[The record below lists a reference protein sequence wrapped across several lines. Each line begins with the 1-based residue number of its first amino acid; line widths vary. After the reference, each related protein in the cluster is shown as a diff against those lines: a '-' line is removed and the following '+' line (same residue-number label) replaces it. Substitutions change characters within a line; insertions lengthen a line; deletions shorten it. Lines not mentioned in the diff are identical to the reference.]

1 MMKQI
6 PFLLIALAMLLCSCS
21 DEVVSDGVR
30 NYSAGV
36 PSVTFSFDSI
46 ESPNV
51 WAQYQSLEEMFAA
64 CQIPEE
70 KLKSMSTD
78 ELVEVCMSHPLYGI
92 YSAYNNELEG
102 AKVVIDHFNG
112 FEELNKRSD
121 AAEKLLAFYKDVNFN
136 SSSHHRKDFSQ
147 TSYVGFIDLCMASK
161 RISALYEGQ
170 YLGQL
175 EAISNSVLESRA
187 QQTPNDI
194 FTIRRTLLIAS
205 QVKLTEGALRT
216 EEAQILKS
224 FVEAGANVNN
234 PQVYSEVSAIISK

>member
-1 MMKQI
+1 MKHL
-6 PFLLIALAMLLCSCS
+6 PFFLIALAMLLCSCS
-21 DEVVSDGVR
+21 DEVVGDDAR
-30 NYSAGV
+30 NYSAKA

-51 WAQYQSLEEMFAA
+51 WAQYQSLEEMLSA

-70 KLKSMSTD
+70 KLKSMTTE

-112 FEELNKRSD
+112 FGELDKRSD

-136 SSSHHRKDFSQ
+136 TSSRHRKDFSLI
-147 TSYVGFIDLCMASK
+147 SYMGFIDLCMASK

-170 YLGQL
+170 NLEQL
-175 EAISNSVLESRA
+175 ESVSNSVLESRI

-194 FTIRRTLLIAS
+194 FTIRRSLLIAS
-205 QVKLTEGALRT
+205 QVKLTEGALRA
-216 EEAQILKS
+216 EDAQILKS
-224 FVEAGANVNN
+224 FVEAGANVSN
-234 PQVYSEVSAIISK
+234 PQVYSEVSAIILK

>member
-1 MMKQI
+1 MKQI

-21 DEVVSDGVR
+21 DEVLSDGAR

-36 PSVTFSFDSI
+36 SSVTFSFDSI

-70 KLKSMSTD
+70 LLKSMPTG
-78 ELVEVCMSHPLYGI
+78 ELVEVCMSHPLYAI

-136 SSSHHRKDFSQ
+136 SSSQHRKDFSQ
-147 TSYVGFIDLCMASK
+147 VSYMGFIDLCMASK

-170 YLGQL
+170 YLEKL
-175 EAISNSVLESRA
+175 EAISNSVLESRVK
-187 QQTPNDI
+187 QTPNDF
-194 FTIRRTLLIAS
+194 FTIRRSLLIAS
-205 QVKLTEGALRT
+205 QVKLTEGSLRA
-216 EEAQILKS
+216 EDAQILKS